1 LKYYQIWQYLCNSH
15 ATCKTLSQK
24 FCVVNNFLYACG
36 GYNEIFRETTNSCS
50 RFDPRTGVWY
60 QVAPMNEKR
69 QFFTLASSDSCIV
82 AVGGVYGN
90 VGNFYATYPVISPI
104 EVYVIEKDSWK
115 SLNSTQIPILK
126 WPGACI
132 FTKTPDSQ
140 EKYVF
145 IVGGK
150 LTDIGPYHYLS
161 EKSYIVNLNDSNDV
175 EVCPCPITTRFNPSV
190 FHDAAD
196 NKIILFGGED
206 DKYRLA
212 PVIEIFNLETRQ
224 WLVKS
229 YFAFFKY

>member
-1 LKYYQIWQYLCNSH
+1 
-15 ATCKTLSQK
+15 
-24 FCVVNNFLYACG
+24 
-36 GYNEIFRETTNSCS
+36 
-50 RFDPRTGVWY
+50 
-60 QVAPMNEKR
+60 MNEKR
-69 QFFTLASSDSCIV
+69 QFFTLASCESCIV

-104 EVYVIEKDSWK
+104 EVYSIEKDSWR
-115 SLNSTQIPILK
+115 SLSSTQIPILK

-132 FTKTPDSQ
+132 FTKHQNSQ

-150 LTDIGPYHYLS
+150 LTDIGPFHYLS

-175 EVCPCPITTRFNPSV
+175 EICPSPITTRFNPSV
-190 FHDAAD
+190 FHDATE

-212 PVIEIFNLETRQ
+212 PVIEVFNLDTRQ
-224 WLVKS
+224 WLVINVNLHLVI
-229 YFAFFKY
+229 